1 MTETAIVERPKRSVR
16 LSKRG
21 QKTRGALLESALTL
35 VAETGYAATTTQAV
49 LDHSGVSRGSL
60 LHQFT
65 TRYDLMVATA
75 ELAMSRMVSAIQKSL
90 GAFDDPLEALYHY
103 PDILWHVLNENP
115 ARANTEILLA
125 SRWDKDLEIGLR
137 KAVAEVERRN
147 AESTAI
153 LAEKIG
159 VENPEALMA
168 AGGVLVL
175 AMEGLTTR
183 AALTSDAR
191 MGEKVFA
198 LLKAN
203 FIATLESL
211 TPRRTRRA
219 APENPAGT

>member
-1 MTETAIVERPKRSVR
+1 MTNTAIVEHPRRSVR

-21 QKTRGALLESALTL
+21 QKTRSALLESALTL

-49 LDHSGVSRGSL
+49 LDRSGVSRGSL

-65 TRYDLMVATA
+65 TRHDLMVATA
-75 ELAMSRMVSAIQKSL
+75 ELAMSRMVSSTQTAL
-90 GAFDDPLEALYHY
+90 GAFDDPLEALCHY
-103 PDILWHVLNENP
+103 PDILWQVLNEPP

-125 SRWDKDLEIGLR
+125 SRWDGELENGLR
-137 KAVAEVERRN
+137 RAVAEVERRN
-147 AESTAI
+147 AESTAV

-159 VENPEALMA
+159 VENPAALMA
-168 AGGVLVL
+168 AGGILLL

-191 MGEKVFA
+191 MGENVFA

-211 TPRRTRRA
+211 TPGRSR
-219 APENPAGT
+219 

>member
-1 MTETAIVERPKRSVR
+1 MTKTAMVERPKRSVR
-16 LSKRG
+16 LSRRG
-21 QKTRGALLESALTL
+21 QKTRAELLEAALTL

-49 LDHSGVSRGSL
+49 LDRSGVSRGSL

-65 TRYDLMVATA
+65 TRHDLMVATA
-75 ELAMSRMVSAIQKSL
+75 ELAMSRMVSATRQCL
-90 GAFDDPLEALYHY
+90 GKYDDPLEALYHY
-103 PDILWHVLNENP
+103 PDILWKVLNENP

-125 SRWDKDLEIGLR
+125 ARWDGELKDGLR

-147 AESTAI
+147 AESTAM

-168 AGGVLVL
+168 AGGVLLV
-175 AMEGLTTR
+175 AMEGLTIR
-183 AALTSDAR
+183 AGLTSDER

-211 TPRRTRRA
+211 TPRR
-219 APENPAGT
+219 APARDGA